1 MERLKRQEGP
11 TDILERQVALIESIS
26 GNLLVAGNQVT
37 WLIDPLANRRR
48 ELPVR
53 ADDFRN
59 ILFLNV

>member
-37 WLIDPLANRRR
+37 
-48 ELPVR
+48 
-53 ADDFRN
+53 
-59 ILFLNV
+59 